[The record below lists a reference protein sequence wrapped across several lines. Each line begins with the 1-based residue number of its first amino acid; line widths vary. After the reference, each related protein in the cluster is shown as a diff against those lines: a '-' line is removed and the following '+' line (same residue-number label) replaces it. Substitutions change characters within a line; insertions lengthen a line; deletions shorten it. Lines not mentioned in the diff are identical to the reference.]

1 MKLVLIH
8 GNFQPGVLKKVAEVK
23 TGFDPLA
30 ITESFEDD
38 PGFNFSSP
46 SLFSDKRLVILENP
60 DIKMLE
66 ESLSQSNPNLT
77 VLVKFSKALE
87 KSSTIL
93 KKVIEAKGEVFSFE
107 ETSQTSIF
115 PFLDML
121 GSLNMRAYA
130 EFEKNYTEFGG
141 QYILSM
147 LAYFLR
153 RMVQKPKTA
162 SDFMRQKIEAQ
173 KKNFSLEKI
182 TRLYKEVIETDF
194 KIKQGLIEEKMGV
207 TLLVQKILS

>member
-1 MKLVLIH
+1 MKLILVH
-8 GNFQPGVLKKVAEVK
+8 GNFQSGVLKKVAEIK
-23 TGFDPLA
+23 TGFDSLS
-30 ITESFEDD
+30 ITESFEDG

-60 DIKMLE
+60 DIKILE
-66 ESLSQSNPNLT
+66 ESLSQANPSLT

-87 KSSTIL
+87 KSSAVL
-93 KKVIEAKGEVFSFE
+93 KKVIEAKGEVFIFE
-107 ETSQTSIF
+107 ESSQTSIF

-121 GSLNMRAYA
+121 GNLNSRAYM
-130 EFEKNYTEFGG
+130 ELEKNYTEFGG

-162 SDFMRQKIEAQ
+162 SGFMRQKIEAQ
-173 KKNFSLEKI
+173 KKNFSSGKI
-182 TRLYKEVIETDF
+182 VRLYKEVIETDF

-207 TLLVQKILS
+207 TLLVQKIMN